1 MSRREA
7 TADWPLE
14 VGERTSELGLEAVVR
29 MVADSSRGPI
39 ADRETHRRQPALV
52 VVEVVA
58 LLVVHREIQTVVVP
72 RVARLET
79 HKAADRRVV
88 RWETQRALVVGYSRW
103 ESVASQAALEVVR
116 EEGCPNCGRTSRCRR
131 GREVEPQREG
141 EQAPDC
147 SRVAACTEVG
157 TREHEGPR

>member
-1 MSRREA
+1 
-7 TADWPLE
+7 
-14 VGERTSELGLEAVVR
+14 

-72 RVARLET
+72 RVARPET

-88 RWETQRALVVGYSRW
+88 RRETQRASVVGYSRW
-103 ESVASQAALEVVR
+103 GSVASQAALEAVG
-116 EEGCPNCGRTSRCRR
+116 EEGCPSCDRTSRCRR
-131 GREVEPQREG
+131 GLEVEPRREG
-141 EQAPDC
+141 EQGPGC
-147 SRVAACTEVG
+147 SQVAARTEVG
-157 TREHEGPR
+157 KREREGPR

>member
-1 MSRREA
+1 M
-7 TADWPLE
+7 L
-14 VGERTSELGLEAVVR
+14 
-29 MVADSSRGPI
+29 ADSSRGPI

-52 VVEVVA
+52 VV
-58 LLVVHREIQTVVVP
+58 LLVAHLEIQTVVVP
-72 RVARLET
+72 RVERP
-79 HKAADRRVV
+79 
-88 RWETQRALVVGYSRW
+88 ETQRASEVGSSRW
-103 ESVASQAALEVVR
+103 ESVASQAALEVVG

-131 GREVEPQREG
+131 GREVEPQRKG